1 MLTRTR
7 REWARRLTALLTVCS
22 VPVLTAHGQAPLPSG
37 AELVA
42 RYVAAIGGEAAWRAL
57 TSMRATGVIEVPA
70 QNLRGTVEILTARP
84 ARSIIRME
92 IGGLGR
98 SEMGFSD
105 GVGWMIDPMVG
116 PSLVTGKALAE
127 MKNDA
132 HFDATLHPPEVVTSI
147 VTVGRVEFDGRQAFK
162 ATVTYVSGETRDEF
176 FDAENGLLIGTE
188 GVSETPMGKVP
199 MKIILRDYKS
209 FGAIKQPT
217 RMVQSALGFEQHFVI
232 DVVELNSVKP
242 ESLEPPAMIRAIIK
256 KDSAPAIAA
265 RPIDVASFDDAWLTI
280 RDTFYDPAFGGL
292 DWEAVR
298 TALRPKVLAAASP
311 DEARAVIR
319 EMLATLKRSH
329 FGLMSPA
336 TASDPVPTG
345 SAVVAI
351 DTRLIGADVV
361 ITRVS
366 DGSEAARAGLK
377 PGQVLVNIDD
387 AAVAPWILAGAHA
400 DPRMTALNVWRRV
413 HVALQGPDASL
424 AKLTVRAD
432 GRDQVKTVRRERPA
446 GDRIAL
452 GDLPP
457 MYVHVNSRAV
467 ETPSGRGVG
476 IIGFNVWMA
485 SANPLIE
492 FAIDRHRAQRGLVI
506 DLRGNPGGLAVMIR
520 GVAGHLFD
528 QEVVLGRMKT
538 RDTELEFAANPR
550 VVTADGRRVAPFS
563 GPVALLVDE
572 LTASASECFAG
583 GLQSLGRV
591 RVFGRTTAGQALPAS
606 TKRLPNGDLL
616 MYVVGDF
623 VTGTGRRLEG
633 EGVIPDEKVTLDVAA
648 LSAGRDPDLE
658 AALRWLDS
666 VKTTSEVVGKFPSND
681 L

>member
-7 REWARRLTALLTVCS
+7 REWARRLTAVLAVCS
-22 VPVLTAHGQAPLPSG
+22 VPALTAHGQAALPSG

-42 RYVAAIGGEAAWRAL
+42 RYVTAIGGESAWRAL

-70 QNLRGTVEILTARP
+70 QNLRGTLEIMSARP
-84 ARSIIRME
+84 SRSVVRMD

-98 SEMGFSD
+98 QEMGFSD

-116 PSLVTGKALAE
+116 PSLVTGKPLAE

-132 HFDATLHPPEVVTSI
+132 HFDATLHPPDLVASI
-147 VTVGRVEFDGRQAFK
+147 VTVARVEFDGRQAYK
-162 ATVTYVSGETRDEF
+162 ATVTYRTGETRDEY
-176 FDAENGLLIGTE
+176 FDVDTGLLIGTE
-188 GVSETPMGKVP
+188 GISETPMGKVP
-199 MKIILRDYKS
+199 MKITLRDYKV
-209 FGAIKQPT
+209 FGTIKQPT
-217 RMVQSALGFEQHFVI
+217 RVIQSALGFEQHFVI
-232 DVVELNSVKP
+232 ETLELNTVKP
-242 ESLEPPAMIRAIIK
+242 EALDPPPMIRAIIK
-256 KDSAPAIAA
+256 KDPPPAAA
-265 RPIDVASFDDAWLTI
+265 RPVDVASFDEAWTTI
-280 RDTFYDPAFGGL
+280 RDTFYDPTFDGL

-298 TALRPKVLAAASP
+298 TTLRPKVLASASP
-311 DEARAVIR
+311 DDARAVIR

-329 FGLMSPA
+329 FDLMSPA
-336 TASDPVPTG
+336 TAADPVPTG
-345 SAVVAI
+345 NAVVPI
-351 DTRLIGADVV
+351 DIRLIGGEVV
-361 ITRVS
+361 ITRVA
-366 DGSEAARAGLK
+366 DGSEAARVGVK
-377 PGQVLVNIDD
+377 TGQVLVRVDD
-387 AAVAPWILAGAHA
+387 AAVAPWITAGAHA
-400 DPRMTALNVWRRV
+400 DPRVTSWNVWRRV
-413 HVALQGPDASL
+413 QIALHGPDASY
-424 AKLTVRAD
+424 ATLTVRAS
-432 GRDQVKTVRRERPA
+432 GREQVLTVRRDRPA
-446 GDRIAL
+446 GDRVVL

-457 MYVHVNSRAV
+457 FYVHVNSRTV

-476 IIGFNVWMA
+476 LIGFNVWMA

-492 FAIDRHRAQRGLVI
+492 FAIDRHRAQHGMVL

-528 QEVVLGRMKT
+528 QQVVLGRMKT
-538 RDTELEFAANPR
+538 RDSELEFAANPR
-550 VVTADGRRVAPFS
+550 IVTADGRRVVPFA
-563 GPVALLVDE
+563 GPVAVLVDE

-633 EGVIPDEKVTLDVAA
+633 EGVIPDEQITLDPAV
-648 LSAGRDPDLE
+648 LTAGRDPDLE

-666 VKTTSEVVGKFPSND
+666 KKTTSEVRPLRSF
-681 L
+681 LR

>member
-7 REWARRLTALLTVCS
+7 REWTRRLTAFVAVCS

-42 RYVAAIGGEAAWRAL
+42 RYVTAIGGESAWRAL

-70 QNLRGTVEILTARP
+70 QGLRGTLEIMSARP
-84 ARSIIRME
+84 SRSVVRMD

-116 PSLVTGKALAE
+116 PSLVTGKPLAE

-132 HFDATLHPPEVVTSI
+132 HFDATLHPPDLVASVVT
-147 VTVGRVEFDGRQAFK
+147 VARVEFDGRPSFK
-162 ATVTYVSGETRDEF
+162 ATVTYVTGETRDEY
-176 FDAENGLLIGTE
+176 FDAENGLLLGSE
-188 GVSETPMGKVP
+188 GISETPMGKVP
-199 MKIILRDYKS
+199 MKITLRDYKT
-209 FGAIKQPT
+209 FGTIKQPT
-217 RMVQSALGFEQHFVI
+217 RVIQSAMGFEQHFVI
-232 DVVELNSVKP
+232 ATLELNSVKQ
-242 ESLEPPAMIRAIIK
+242 ESLDPPPMIRAIIK
-256 KDSAPAIAA
+256 TATPATVTA
-265 RPIDVASFDDAWLTI
+265 RPVDVASFDDAWTTI
-280 RDTFYDPAFGGL
+280 RDTFYDPTFGGL
-292 DWEAVR
+292 DWEGVR
-298 TALRPKVLAAASP
+298 TSLRPKVLAAQTP
-311 DEARAVIR
+311 DAVRAVIQ

-336 TASDPVPTG
+336 TATDPVPTG
-345 SAVVAI
+345 SAVVPI

-366 DGSEAARAGLK
+366 EGSEASRVGLK
-377 PGQVLVNIDD
+377 PGQVLLKVDD
-387 AAVAPWILAGAHA
+387 AAVAPWITAGAHA

-413 HVALQGPDASL
+413 QIALQGPDASD
-424 AKLTVRAD
+424 AKLTVRAS
-432 GRDQVKTVRRERPA
+432 GGEQVLTVRRDRPA
-446 GDRIAL
+446 GDRIVL

-457 MYVHVNSRAV
+457 FYVHVSTRAV

-492 FAIDRHRAQRGLVI
+492 SAIDRHRAQRGLVI

-528 QEVVLGRMKT
+528 QQVVLGRMKT
-538 RDTELEFAANPR
+538 RDTELEFSANPR
-550 VVTADGRRVAPFS
+550 VVTADGRRVVPFA

-616 MYVVGDF
+616 MYVMGDF
-623 VTGTGRRLEG
+623 VTGSGRRLEG
-633 EGVIPDEKVTLDVAA
+633 EGVIPDEKVTLDRAT

-658 AALRWLDS
+658 AALRWLDT
-666 VKTTSEVVGKFPSND
+666 K
-681 L
+681 

>member
-7 REWARRLTALLTVCS
+7 REWARRLTALVAVCS
-22 VPVLTAHGQAPLPSG
+22 VPVLTAHGQAALPTG

-42 RYVAAIGGEAAWRAL
+42 RYVEAIGGESAWRAL
-57 TSMRATGVIEVPA
+57 TSMRGTGVIEVPA
-70 QNLRGTVEILTARP
+70 QNLQGTLELMSARP
-84 ARSIIRME
+84 ARSVARME
-92 IGGLGR
+92 IAGLGR

-132 HFDATLHPPEVVTSI
+132 HFDATLHPPELVASVVT
-147 VTVGRVEFDGRQAFK
+147 VARVEFDGRQAFK
-162 ATVTYVSGETRDEF
+162 ATVTYVTGGTRHEY

-188 GVSETPMGKVP
+188 GISETPMGKVP
-199 MKIILRDYKS
+199 MKITLRDYKT

-217 RMVQSALGFEQHFVI
+217 RVIQSALGFEQHFVI
-232 DVVELNSVKP
+232 QTLELNSVKP
-242 ESLEPPAMIRAIIK
+242 EALDPPPMIRAMIK
-256 KDSAPAIAA
+256 KDAPAA

-280 RDTFYDPAFGGL
+280 RDTFYDPTFGGL
-292 DWEAVR
+292 DWEGVR
-298 TALRPKVLAAASP
+298 ITLRPKVLAAASP
-311 DEARAVIR
+311 DDARAVIR

-329 FGLMSPA
+329 FRLMSPA
-336 TASDPVPTG
+336 TAADPVPTG
-345 SAVVAI
+345 TAIVPI
-351 DTRLIGADVV
+351 DTRLIGTDVV
-361 ITRVS
+361 ITRVT
-366 DGSEAARAGLK
+366 DGSEASRVGVK
-377 PGQVLVNIDD
+377 PGQVLVNVDD
-387 AAVAPWILAGAHA
+387 AAVAPWVAAGAHA
-400 DPRMTALNVWRRV
+400 DPRMLAWNVWRRV
-413 HVALQGPDASL
+413 HIALQGPEASH
-424 AKLTVRAD
+424 AKLTVRAG
-432 GRDQVKTVRRERPA
+432 GRQQVLTVRRDRPA
-446 GDRIAL
+446 GDRIVL

-457 MYVHVNSRAV
+457 FYVHVTTRAV
-467 ETPSGRGVG
+467 ETPAGHGVG
-476 IIGFNVWMA
+476 LVGFNVWMA

-492 FAIDRHRAQRGLVI
+492 FAIDRHRAQHGLII
-506 DLRGNPGGLAVMIR
+506 DLRGNPGGLAAMIR

-528 QEVVLGRMKT
+528 REVVLGRMKT
-538 RDTELEFAANPR
+538 RDTELEFSANPR
-550 VVTADGRRVAPFS
+550 VVMSDGRRVMPFA

-623 VTGTGRRLEG
+623 VTGSGRRLEG
-633 EGVIPDEKVTLDVAA
+633 EGVIPDEKVTLDPAV

-658 AALRWLDS
+658 AALRWLDTK
-666 VKTTSEVVGKFPSND
+666 KTTSEVRPLRSF
-681 L
+681 LR

>member
-7 REWARRLTALLTVCS
+7 REWGRRLAALAALCS
-22 VPVLTAHGQAPLPSG
+22 VPALTAHGQAPLPSG

-42 RYVAAIGGEAAWRAL
+42 RHVQAIGGEQAWRAL

-70 QNLRGTVEILTARP
+70 QNLRGTLEMLTARP
-84 ARSIIRME
+84 ARSVVRME
-92 IGGLGR
+92 IGGLGT
-98 SEMGFSD
+98 SEMGFHD

-116 PSLVTGKALAE
+116 PSLVTGKPLAE

-132 HFDATLHPPEVVTSI
+132 HFDAALHPPDLVASI
-147 VTVGRVEFDGRQAFK
+147 VTAGRIEFDGRPAFK
-162 ATVTYVSGETRDEF
+162 ATVTYVTGETRDEF
-176 FDAENGLLIGTE
+176 FDADTGLLIGSE
-188 GVSETPMGKVP
+188 GISETPMGKVP
-199 MKIILRDYKS
+199 MKITLRDYKT

-217 RMVQSALGFEQHFVI
+217 RVIQSAMGFEQHFVI
-232 DVVELNSVKP
+232 ESVVLNSVKP
-242 ESLEPPAMIRAIIK
+242 DALDPPPVIRAMIK
-256 KDSAPAIAA
+256 KDAPTQVTA
-265 RPIDVASFDDAWLTI
+265 RPVDVESFDEVWTTI

-292 DWEAVR
+292 DWDGVR
-298 TALRPKVLAAASP
+298 ASLRPKLLAARTP
-311 DEARAVIR
+311 DDARAVIR

-329 FGLMSPA
+329 FALMSPA
-336 TASDPVPTG
+336 TAAEPVPTG
-345 SAVVAI
+345 SAVVPI

-361 ITRVS
+361 ITRVTA
-366 DGSEAARAGLK
+366 GSEAARVGLT
-377 PGQVLVNIDD
+377 PGQVLVKVDE
-387 AAVAPWILAGAHA
+387 AAVAPWITAGAHA
-400 DPRMTALNVWRRV
+400 DLRMVAWNVWRRV
-413 HVALQGPDASL
+413 HIALQGPEASY

-432 GRDQVKTVRRERPA
+432 GHEQVLTVRRDHPA
-446 GDRIAL
+446 GDRVVL

-457 MYVHVNSRAV
+457 LYVRVNTRTV

-476 IIGFNVWMA
+476 FVGFNVWMA

-492 FAIDRHRAQRGLVI
+492 AAIDRHRARHGLI
-506 DLRGNPGGLAVMIR
+506 LDLRGNPGGLAVMIR

-528 QEVVLGRMKT
+528 QQVILGRMKM

-550 VVTADGRRVAPFS
+550 VVMSDGRRVVPFA

-583 GLQSLGRV
+583 GLQSLGRA

-606 TKRLPNGDLL
+606 TKRLPNGDVL

-633 EGVIPDEKVTLDVAA
+633 EGVIPDEKVTLDAAA
-648 LSAGRDPDLE
+648 LAAGRDPDLE
-658 AALRWLDS
+658 AALRWIDTTNAG
-666 VKTTSEVVGKFPSND
+666 KTASE
-681 L
+681 LILLR

>member
-1 MLTRTR
+1 MLTRTG
-7 REWARRLTALLTVCS
+7 REFAQRLTVLVAICS
-22 VPVLTAHGQAPLPSG
+22 VTVLTAHGQTALPSG
-37 AELVA
+37 AELVT
-42 RYVAAIGGEAAWRAL
+42 RYVAAIGGESAWRAL

-70 QNLRGTVEILTARP
+70 QSLRGTLEMMSARP
-84 ARSIIRME
+84 SRSVVRMD

-105 GVGWMIDPMVG
+105 GIGWMIDPMVG
-116 PSLVTGKALAE
+116 PSLVTGKPLAE

-132 HFDATLHPPEVVTSI
+132 HFDAMLHPPDLVASI
-147 VTVGRVEFDGRQAFK
+147 VTVARVEFDGRQAFK
-162 ATVTYVSGETRDEF
+162 ATVTYVTGETRDEY
-176 FDAENGLLIGTE
+176 FDAESGLLLGTE
-188 GVSETPMGKVP
+188 GISETPMGKVP
-199 MKIILRDYKS
+199 MKITLRDYRT

-217 RMVQSALGFEQHFVI
+217 RVIQSALGFEQHFVI
-232 DVVELNSVKP
+232 ESVELNSLKP
-242 ESLEPPAMIRAIIK
+242 GALDPPPMIRAMIK
-256 KDSAPAIAA
+256 KDAPVA
-265 RPIDVASFDDAWLTI
+265 RAVDVASFDDAWTTI
-280 RDTFYDPAFGGL
+280 RDTFYDPTFGGL
-292 DWEAVR
+292 DWEGVR
-298 TALRPKVLAAASP
+298 TTLRPKVLAAASP
-311 DEARAVIR
+311 DDARAVIR

-336 TASDPVPTG
+336 TAADPVPTG
-345 SAVVAI
+345 SAIVPI
-351 DTRLIGADVV
+351 DIRLIGADVV
-361 ITRVS
+361 ITRVT
-366 DGSEAARAGLK
+366 DGSEASRVGIK
-377 PGQVLVNIDD
+377 PGQVLVKVDD
-387 AAVAPWILAGAHA
+387 AVVAPWIAAAAHA

-413 HVALQGPDASL
+413 QIALQGPDASH
-424 AKLTVRAD
+424 AKLTVRAS
-432 GRDQVKTVRRERPA
+432 GREQVLAVRRERPA
-446 GDRIAL
+446 GDRIVL

-457 MYVHVNSRAV
+457 FYVHVNTRAV
-467 ETPSGRGVG
+467 ETPAGRGVG
-476 IIGFNVWMA
+476 LVGFNVWMA

-492 FAIDRHRAQRGLVI
+492 FAIDRHRAQHGLVI

-528 QEVVLGRMKT
+528 QQVVLGRMKT

-550 VVTADGRRVAPFS
+550 VVMADGRSVVPFA

-633 EGVIPDEKVTLDVAA
+633 EGVIPDEKITLDPAA
-648 LSAGRDPDLE
+648 LIAGRDPDLE

-666 VKTTSEVVGKFPSND
+666 K
-681 L
+681 